1 MANPEDFRKDL
12 ATKLSETPKE
22 GRKHILTEAKM
33 TAEYWHA
40 RGEKVH
46 SIEDEVPSED
56 GLGVIVKSKHL
67 YHGSYRD
74 DIKNLAAAEETTVGE
89 GVYFTSEPLS
99 AIGYARERAKLR
111 KNFPPEGYK
120 KDGVAPVVYEALVQ
134 NLKLLDLRKPANVSK
149 ILPEFRTKLREVEQ
163 DSKSPWFLQIA
174 MHEAIQ
180 QINTGKVGPGSIKLI
195 AVNHPKLFTEYVRS
209 LGYDG
214 LITYEGGDGDV
225 GNHDTYLVFDPEKA
239 KIIQQH
245 EVV

>member
-1 MANPEDFRKDL
+1 MANPENSRKDL
-12 ATKLSETPKE
+12 VAKLSETPKG
-22 GRKHILTEAKM
+22 GRKQILTEAKM
-33 TAEYWHA
+33 TTGYWRA

-46 SIEDEVPSED
+46 SVEDEVPSED
-56 GLGVIVKSKHL
+56 GLGVIVKNKHL

-74 DIKNLAAAEETTVGE
+74 DIKDLTAAEETTVGE
-89 GVYFTSEPLS
+89 GVYFTSEPIR

-111 KNFPPEGYK
+111 KDFPVEGYK
-120 KDGVAPVVYEALVQ
+120 GKAAAVVYEALAQ
-134 NLKLLDLRKPANVSK
+134 NLKLLDLRRPENVSR
-149 ILPEFRTKLREVEQ
+149 ILPEFRTRLREVEQ
-163 DSKSPWFLQIA
+163 DSKTPWFLQMA

-195 AVNHPKLFTEYVRS
+195 AVNHPQLFTEYVRS

-214 LITYEGGDGDV
+214 LITFEGGDGDV

-239 KIIQQH
+239 KIIQRH